1 MKRINWK
8 VLNCAFWI
16 EITLSYVLP
25 FSVHGSS
32 QYRVG
37 FPIPFL
43 TIHDGN
49 IGVNPFMSMHLDP
62 LSLLIDGIIIYLIIG
77 LAVKIISFLKKVYGH
92 FRGGKA

>member
-43 TIHDGN
+43 TIYNGN
-49 IGVNPFMSMHLDP
+49 MGVNPLMSMHLNP

-77 LAVKIISFLKKVYGH
+77 LVVKIYGKLKKM
-92 FRGGKA
+92 

>member
-43 TIHDGN
+43 TIHSGN
-49 IGVNPFMSMHLDP
+49 IGVNPLMSMHLNP
-62 LSLLIDGIIIYLIIG
+62 LSLLIDGIIIYFIIG
-77 LAVKIISFLKKVYGH
+77 LVVKIYGRLKKL
-92 FRGGKA
+92 

>member
-43 TIHDGN
+43 TIHNGN
-49 IGVNPFMSMHLDP
+49 IGVNPLMSMHLNP

-77 LAVKIISFLKKVYGH
+77 LAVKIYGKL
-92 FRGGKA
+92 RKM